1 MLSIAKRVSGALI
14 SVSRQVA
21 ELFVLRLVLRSGVE
35 FVHFPPSVPMAP
47 QPVKVQ
53 EPIRFGEDFEL
64 DLDARRLS
72 RGNRV
77 LKVERIPLDIM
88 VLLIERWGE
97 TVPRDEIVARVWG
110 KGAFLDTD
118 NSIRG
123 AIRKIRQVLKD
134 DAEQPHF
141 IQTITGEGY
150 RFIAPLLGA
159 QEEKGA
165 AGPPGEEVRRV
176 EAPMHVELEHR
187 AGIPRARRG
196 LVLAVAA
203 GLALLAITYA
213 IFWHRQTD
221 ATAPKIK
228 SIAVLPMK
236 NLSGDSAQEYLADGM
251 TEEIIGRLSAIH
263 DLRVISRTSAMQF
276 KDSRLSVP
284 EIAKALNVDALV
296 EGSVIRDGD
305 RVRVHAQ
312 LIRAATDEHF
322 WSEEYDRELKD
333 VLTLQSNMAEAIAE
347 KVEVSITRQERA
359 LLVVARP
366 VAPEVYESYVK
377 AKSDPEN
384 TKVHIEQRI
393 ADFQETIRKDP
404 TFAPA
409 YVGLAG
415 TYISYQDISIGAP
428 PSEIRPKA
436 TAAARKAIELDPE
449 LAEAHA
455 ILAEMYQKQWKWLES
470 EAEYKRALELNPN
483 DASAHRGYAY
493 WLACQGRTEQALAW
507 VERGRELDP
516 LGSTDTVGFLLLMG
530 RRYDDAIREYRSV
543 LAVHPDYTNVR
554 WGLGF
559 ALIVK
564 NQTDEAIAE
573 LEKTVAMMN
582 RSPGSLAML
591 ATAHARAGNRAEALR
606 LIEELKQRRQ
616 KGYIP
621 SGAFIT
627 PYLALGDYDEAFY
640 WCEEAY
646 KEQSAILQWIKVVP
660 FFDPLRG
667 DPRFTDLVHRVGL
680 D

>member
-1 MLSIAKRVSGALI
+1 
-14 SVSRQVA
+14 
-21 ELFVLRLVLRSGVE
+21 
-35 FVHFPPSVPMAP
+35 MAP
-47 QPVKVQ
+47 QPVKAP

-64 DLDARRLS
+64 DLAARRLR

-77 LKVERIPLDIM
+77 LKVERIPLEIM
-88 VLLIERWGE
+88 VLLIERWGK

-110 KGAFLDTD
+110 RSAFLDTD

-123 AIRKIRQVLKD
+123 AIRKIRQALKD
-134 DAEQPHF
+134 DPEEPHF

-150 RFIAPLLGA
+150 RFIAPLVGA
-159 QEEKGA
+159 QEEKSA
-165 AGPPGEEVRRV
+165 AAPSDAEVGGV
-176 EAPMHVELEHR
+176 EAPTHVEREHW
-187 AGIPRARRG
+187 AGIPRTRG
-196 LVLAVAA
+196 GLALAAAA
-203 GLALLAITYA
+203 GLVLLAITYTFFGQRRTVA
-213 IFWHRQTD
+213 
-221 ATAPKIK
+221 ATPKIK

-236 NLSGDSAQEYLADGM
+236 NLSGDATQEYLADGM
-251 TEEIIGRLSAIH
+251 TEEIIGRLAAIH
-263 DLRVISRTSAMQF
+263 NLRVISRTSAMQF

-284 EIAKALNVDALV
+284 EIAKALHVDAVV
-296 EGSVIRDGD
+296 EGSIIREGD
-305 RVRVHAQ
+305 HVRVHAQ
-312 LIRAATDEHF
+312 LIRAATDEHL
-322 WSEEYDRELKD
+322 WSEEYDRELED
-333 VLTLQSNMAEAIAE
+333 VLTLQSNIAEAIAK
-347 KVEVSITRQERA
+347 KVEVSLTRQEHA
-359 LLVVARP
+359 LLVAARP

-393 ADFQETIRKDP
+393 ADFQDTIRKDP

-409 YVGLAG
+409 YVGLAA
-415 TYISYQDISIGAP
+415 TYISYQDISVGASP
-428 PSEIRPKA
+428 LEIRPKA
-436 TAAARKAIELDPE
+436 TAAARKAIELDPG
-449 LAEAHA
+449 LAGAHA
-455 ILAEMYQKQWKWLES
+455 ILAEMYQKQWKWAAS

-493 WLACQGRTEQALAW
+493 WLACQGRTEEALAW

-543 LAVHPDYTNVR
+543 LAVHPDDTTVH
-554 WGLGF
+554 WGLGL
-559 ALIVK
+559 ALISK

-582 RSPGSLAML
+582 RGPGSLAML
-591 ATAHARAGNRAEALR
+591 ATAYARAGNRAEALR

-621 SGAFIT
+621 AGAFIS
-627 PYLALGDYDEAFY
+627 PYLALGDYDAAFY

-646 KEQSAILQWIKVVP
+646 KEQSAILQWIKVAP
-660 FFDPLRG
+660 FFDPVRG
-667 DPRFTDLVHRVGL
+667 DPRFTDLVRRVGL

>member
-1 MLSIAKRVSGALI
+1 
-14 SVSRQVA
+14 
-21 ELFVLRLVLRSGVE
+21 
-35 FVHFPPSVPMAP
+35 MAP
-47 QPVKVQ
+47 QLVKLQ
-53 EPIRFGEDFEL
+53 EPIKFGEDFEL
-64 DLDARRLS
+64 DLTARRLS
-72 RGNRV
+72 RGSRV
-77 LKVERIPLDIM
+77 LKVERIPLEILA
-88 VLLIERWGE
+88 LLIEHWGK

-134 DAEQPHF
+134 DPEQPRF
-141 IQTITGEGY
+141 IQTITGQGY
-150 RFIAPLLGA
+150 RFIAPLTNA
-159 QEEKGA
+159 EEEKDA
-165 AGPPGEEVRRV
+165 AGPPGEDVHRV
-176 EAPMHVELEHR
+176 EAPRHVELKQR
-187 AGIPRARRG
+187 AGIPLARHW
-196 LVLAVAA
+196 LVLAAA
-203 GLALLAITYA
+203 TAIALLAITYA
-213 IFWHRQTD
+213 VFWHRRKD

-296 EGSVIRDGD
+296 EGSVIRDGN

-333 VLTLQSNMAEAIAE
+333 MLTLQSDMAEAIAE
-347 KVEVSITRQERA
+347 KVEVSITGQERA
-359 LLVVARP
+359 RLIAARP

-377 AKSDPEN
+377 AKNDPEN
-384 TKVHIEQRI
+384 TKVHIEQRM

-409 YVGLAG
+409 YVGLAE

-436 TAAARKAIELDPE
+436 IAAARKAIELDPE

-455 ILAEMYQKQWKWLES
+455 ILAEMYQKQWKWADS
-470 EAEYKRALELNPN
+470 EVEYKRALELKPN

-493 WLACQGRTEQALAW
+493 WLACQGRTEEAVAW

-516 LGSTDTVGFLLLMG
+516 LGSADTTGYILLMA
-530 RRYDDAIREYRSV
+530 RRYDDSIREYRSIF
-543 LAVHPDYTNVR
+543 AVHPEYTNAR

-559 ALIVK
+559 ALIMA
-564 NQTDEAIAE
+564 NQTNEAVIE
-573 LEKTVAMMN
+573 LEKTVEMMD
-582 RSPGSLAML
+582 RSPGSVAML
-591 ATAHARAGNRAEALR
+591 ATAYGRAGRREEALR
-606 LIEELKQRRQ
+606 LIEELKQRQQ

-627 PYLALGDYDEAFY
+627 PYLALGEYDQAFY

-646 KEQSAILQWIKVVP
+646 KEQSAILQWLKVIP
-660 FFDPLRG
+660 LFDPVRD